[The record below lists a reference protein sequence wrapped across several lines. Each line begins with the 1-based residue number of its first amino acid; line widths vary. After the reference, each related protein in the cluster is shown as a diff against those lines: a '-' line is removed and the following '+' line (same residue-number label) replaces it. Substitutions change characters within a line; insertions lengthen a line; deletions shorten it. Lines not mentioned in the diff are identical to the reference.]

1 MSDTCGIASAGMIG
15 TAFAETAETASP
27 SALTSVRTAMRMW
40 VPLEHRGCSHRPT
53 IVAATNS
60 LSAQF
65 GLLASKP
72 RAVVVG
78 YRRLFLC
85 STKLNRSLGFSLV
98 PVHKL

>member
-27 SALTSVRTAMRMW
+27 SALTSVRAAMRMW

-53 IVAATNS
+53 IVAAT
-60 LSAQF
+60 LSAQL

-78 YRRLFLC
+78 YRRLFLYG
-85 STKLNRSLGFSLV
+85 TKLNRSPGFSAGYGSTAG
-98 PVHKL
+98 